1 MMKKLVAALVL
12 LFCMG
17 MQLTGAAADT
27 IEAVGNGM
35 SNVKFEDSYYG
46 FCISPGL
53 DIAHEKDEFTV
64 AGTTSNIRH
73 VDDGR
78 DVSNLVKCAL
88 LESFDT
94 FYRSDSPTYPYT
106 KNDDGTYRMTG
117 KGQST
122 FFSTVWWIIGA
133 YKEPN
138 STLTDEIRTI
148 IEKAQTRAARETI
161 ADHHSET
168 ISGIKFTFDFKV
180 FKTKKPTTD
189 NKETQQDFFALR
201 VAGPDAKP
209 TPTPTPKPE
218 TPTPKPETPTPKPE
232 QPTPTPT
239 PKPEQ
244 PTPTPTPVPEYP
256 DQPVDPDD
264 PALKETIAK
273 LPKTG
278 DSANVELFAGLL
290 AVSLLALGLLRR
302 RTDK

>member
-218 TPTPKPETPTPKPE
+218 

-239 PKPEQ
+239 A
-244 PTPTPTPVPEYP
+244 TPVPEYP

-278 DSANVELFAGLL
+278 DNANVELFAGLL